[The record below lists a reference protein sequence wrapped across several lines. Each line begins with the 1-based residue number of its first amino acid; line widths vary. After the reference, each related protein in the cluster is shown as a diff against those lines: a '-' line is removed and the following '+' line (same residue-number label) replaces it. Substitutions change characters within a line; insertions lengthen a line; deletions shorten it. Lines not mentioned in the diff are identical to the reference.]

1 MNDLSNQEPKKV
13 GRPSGYTKEIGWY
26 ICTQLSEGKSL
37 RNILNGMTGVSMSM
51 VMRWLNDERY
61 REFREQYTRAREA
74 QAEIMADE
82 IKDIADDDPMEEWMT
97 KAGKVVRRDSAGVN
111 RNRLRVDAR
120 KWVAAK
126 LLPKKYGDH
135 LTRISQMKLPF
146 EYNKASFGHTNKG
159 FSSLWRPR
167 EGGMQW
173 VKGEKT
179 LFGWFLILV
188 SSWSSMA
195 RRSLPMAG

>member
-135 LTRISQMKLPF
+135 LNVGLGVLDWGQVLDGMRAKRAEKEAKENNKIGDNHDLP
-146 EYNKASFGHTNKG
+146 
-159 FSSLWRPR
+159 
-167 EGGMQW
+167 
-173 VKGEKT
+173 GETSGTTIDVEAIK
-179 LFGWFLILV
+179 V
-188 SSWSSMA
+188 EDQPNS
-195 RRSLPMAG
+195 